1 MRIIAGQWRGKTLR
15 SVKGMATRPT
25 SDRVRESL
33 FNILSL
39 RIRDANV
46 LDLFAGTGALGIE
59 ALSRGAKSAVFVDES
74 KEAAAVIRKNLE
86 ECRLMEKARIIR
98 WNIARNLNC
107 LNRYDKH
114 FDLIFMDPP
123 YHSGLIAPALAHLTA
138 ENCLAD
144 SACIVIEHDISEDI
158 SEDIRHFYLSDQ
170 RKYGR
175 TFISFLNTHKPEEC

>member
-1 MRIIAGQWRGKTLR
+1 MRIIAGQLRGKTLR

-33 FNILSL
+33 FNILSY
-39 RIRDANV
+39 RIRGANV

-74 KEAAAVIRKNLE
+74 KDALSVIRRNLE
-86 ECRLMEKARIIR
+86 DCKLMEKARIIR

-107 LNRYDKH
+107 LTAYEKQ
-114 FDLIFMDPP
+114 FDLVFMDPP
-123 YHSGLIAPALAHLTA
+123 YHSGLIGPALAHLNT

-144 SACIVIEHDISEDI
+144 SACLVIEHDISETI
-158 SEDIRHFYLSDQ
+158 SDNICDFYLADQ

-175 TFISFLNTHKPEEC
+175 TFVSFLNTDKLKEC

>member
-1 MRIIAGQWRGKTLR
+1 MRIISGQWRGKTLR

-74 KEAAAVIRKNLE
+74 KEALSVIRKNLE
-86 ECRLMEKARIIR
+86 DCRLQNNARVIR
-98 WNIARNLNC
+98 WNIALNLNC
-107 LNRYDKH
+107 LKAYEKK
-114 FDLIFMDPP
+114 FDLVFMDPP
-123 YHSGLIAPALAHLTA
+123 YHSGLIAPALTHLTA

-144 SACIVIEHDISEDI
+144 SACIVIEHDISETI
-158 SEDIRHFYLSDQ
+158 SEAICDFYLADQ

-175 TFISFLNTHKPEEC
+175 TFVSFLNTDKLKEC